1 MLTKIAPVEAS
12 ASRAATRRGR
22 IIATQ
27 EAWLGKASAYA
38 KLLPVL
44 YGGSM

>member
-1 MLTKIAPVEAS
+1 MLTKIAPVAAS
-12 ASRAATRRGR
+12 AARAATRRGR
-22 IIATQ
+22 IMATHA
-27 EAWLGKASAYA
+27 AWLGNASAYV